1 MHYCLVLLDA
11 SSMLYAGHF
20 SSTYKSRKDSVGSTI
35 AANGIPVGGIRYV
48 LNTALDI
55 ISRGDDVVV
64 VFDSPTDKNKLCADY
79 KGTRV
84 KHTEIYIQQQMLLDA
99 VKAIGIPYLKQD
111 NYEADDLIASAMKKY
126 RGKYMAYKIYSGDS
140 DLASNIRNDRTT
152 LIGTA
157 DIYPTITSR
166 NFETTVKRGCV
177 IPYNTILPYY
187 TIFGKKSNNVKAV
200 ADTKTCVDL
209 FDSFMK
215 YSETSYTSV
224 EDYTDISHF
233 AGWLAN
239 MLETDPASE
248 NMVTNLFSRTEY
260 VFPRITETLPDFV
273 FPAASDLNKRDLAFF
288 LDLFNLEY
296 LRPMLGVLS
305 EPSYE
310 GSRRAEDYLQHYKAD
325 YFSGILSA
333 DSNTV
338 DRELYISGDDTAFFA
353 DGDDF

>member
-1 MHYCLVLLDA
+1 MHYSLVLLDA

-20 SSTYKSRKDSVGSTI
+20 SSSYTSRKDKIGSTI
-35 AANGIPVGGIRYV
+35 SNNGLPIGGIRYV

-55 ISRGDDVVV
+55 IARGDDVLV
-64 VFDSPTDKNKLCADY
+64 VFDSHTDKNKLYAGY

-99 VKAIGIPYLKQD
+99 VRAIGIPYLKRD
-111 NYEADDLIASAMKKY
+111 NYEADDLVASAMKKY
-126 RGKYMAYKIYSGDS
+126 RGKYMSYKIYSGDS
-140 DLASNIRNDRTT
+140 DLASNIRNDRTM

-157 DIYPTITSR
+157 DIYPTINKN
-166 NFETTVKRGCV
+166 NFETTVKKGSF

-187 TIFGKKSNNVKAV
+187 TIFGKKSNNVKQI
-200 ADTKTCVDL
+200 ADTKTCVSL
-209 FDSFMK
+209 FESFMS
-215 YSETSYTSV
+215 YSKASLTDA

-248 NMVTNLFSRTEY
+248 AIVSELFNRTEY
-260 VFPRITETLPDFV
+260 VFPRIDENLPDFV
-273 FPAASDLNKRDLAFF
+273 FPSAEDLNKRDLAFF

-296 LRPMLGVLS
+296 LRPMLNVLS

-310 GSRRAEDYLQHYKAD
+310 GSQRAEEYLKHYKAD

-338 DRELYISGDDTAFFA
+338 DKELSITGNNTAFFA